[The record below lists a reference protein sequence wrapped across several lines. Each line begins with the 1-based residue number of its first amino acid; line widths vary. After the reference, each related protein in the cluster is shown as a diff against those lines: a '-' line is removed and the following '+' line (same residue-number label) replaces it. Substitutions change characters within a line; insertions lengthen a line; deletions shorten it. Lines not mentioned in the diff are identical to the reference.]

1 MATSSNNLY
10 PIFLCL
16 EKLNVLVVGGGNVG
30 LEKVTNLLKC
40 SPEANVKL
48 IAPEVLEEIK
58 EQRHYPN
65 FSIEER
71 LFEEADL
78 DGIQLVIIA
87 TENPPLNA
95 EIKALAADRNI
106 LANVADTPALCDFY
120 LGSIVQKGNLKI
132 GISTNGKS
140 PTVAK
145 RMKEVLNESIPDEI
159 DETLNNVQQI
169 RNQLKGDFTDKV
181 KQLNELTKGLITT
194 ATAPSN
200 SPNGGEPE
208 E

>member
-1 MATSSNNLY
+1 MDSSQNNLY

-16 EKLNVLVVGGGNVG
+16 EKLNVLIIGGGNVG

-40 SPEANVKL
+40 SPEAHVKL
-48 IAPEVLEEIK
+48 IAPDVLDEIK
-58 EQRHYPN
+58 AQLHYPH

-71 LFEEADL
+71 PFEEADL
-78 DGIQLVIIA
+78 NGIQLVIIA

-95 EIKALAADRNI
+95 EIKALATTRNI

-159 DETLNNVQQI
+159 DETLNNVQEI
-169 RNQLKGDFTDKV
+169 RNRLKGDFTDKV
-181 KQLNELTKGLITT
+181 KQLNELTQVLI
-194 ATAPSN
+194 AAHSS
-200 SPNGGEPE
+200 SPNGGKPEP
-208 E
+208 

>member
-1 MATSSNNLY
+1 MESKNNLY

-16 EKLNVLVVGGGNVG
+16 DKLNVLIVGGGNVG

-48 IAPEVLEEIK
+48 IAPDVLTEIK
-58 EQRHYPN
+58 DQLFYPN

-71 LFEEADL
+71 SFEEADL
-78 DGIQLVIIA
+78 NGIQLIIIA
-87 TENPPLNA
+87 TENAVLNA
-95 EIKALAADRNI
+95 EIKALAATKNI

-169 RNQLKGDFTDKV
+169 RNRLKGDFADKV
-181 KQLNELTKGLITT
+181 KQLNELTQVLIST
-194 ATAPSN
+194 TAPSN

-208 E
+208 P